1 MDNDREKKRR
11 KQADLMGNVQK
22 TLKRVAEKAFVLV
35 GDSYRHRYSRPFSR

>member
-1 MDNDREKKRR
+1 MDNDREKNGESKRI
-11 KQADLMGNVQK
+11 MGNVQK